1 MKQIKLMIVFSI
13 LVVTLIMC
21 VGSTFAMPFYDFYDK
36 YEIYFTNFPSQ
47 YEKAEIIACIPVDE
61 NDKFYISGDIFDEYH
76 DTENYMI
83 EDYDYDTFSEGG
95 FWVTNFEKPK
105 ILFKVIERENVS
117 SIQEAEPY
125 TIISLNNLYSKDYI
139 KSQLN
144 MIDDNSKGYR
154 LYSEHNFFLKITQI
168 DGSEKIINIGTNF
181 NRIEPKVSKTTGDY
195 SFNNTTNSK
204 LRRLID
210 YSNGSIGR
218 TEVTDQDLSDNI
230 KYITLKNAIIYAVI
244 IFVFAYLLYIILKA
258 LIKKIKGQ

>member
-36 YEIYFTNFPSQ
+36 YEIYFINFPSQ

-168 DGSEKIINIGTNF
+168 DGSEKIVNIGTNF
-181 NRIEPKVSKTTGDY
+181 KRTNPNISETTGDY

-204 LRRLID
+204 LRRTIDFSTGKIVNSEEIAPNNRSDSQHIALKTVIIYVVIILACAFLI
-210 YSNGSIGR
+210 YSI
-218 TEVTDQDLSDNI
+218 I
-230 KYITLKNAIIYAVI
+230 KAIIN
-244 IFVFAYLLYIILKA
+244 
-258 LIKKIKGQ
+258 KIKGQ